1 MTRRLVFLAVAVM
14 ASVLV
19 PAGSAAGGAL
29 PGNVREFMRA
39 YEKWGAAPT
48 VEAYMDLFTSDA
60 TLMDSGL
67 AAPIERPRIRAQIEA
82 VLKVIPD
89 FRFDPFTVTASRD
102 GKIAFIEARNTGTV
116 RGKTVSFTTTHRL
129 VLDGSKVRQGRRF
142 WDQTELFRPVA
153 PELPN
158 LFAGLEPAD
167 ITEKRTG
174 LREWAWNAEQPAA
187 LVAGTSLRGPGLTT
201 PLSIRGAI
209 AYLERLFGAVD
220 FDLRAGHEV
229 QQDGTSYL
237 EWAGTAEIGGEYPR
251 TVSFGIVERLKRNGE
266 WTLSFDTLDMV
277 ASPARIAELRGLIFG
292 L

>member
-1 MTRRLVFLAVAVM
+1 MTGRSVFLAVAVM

-19 PAGSAAGGAL
+19 PAGSATAAL

-48 VEAYMDLFTSDA
+48 AEADMDLFTPDA

-67 AAPIERPRIRAQIEA
+67 AAPIERPRIQAQIEA

-89 FRFDPFTVTASRD
+89 FRFDPFTVTASAD
-102 GKIAFIEARNTGTV
+102 GKVAFVEARNTGTV
-116 RGKTVSFTTTHRL
+116 RGKAVSFTTMHRL
-129 VLDGSKVRQGRRF
+129 VLRGPKVQQGRRF

-153 PELPN
+153 PDLPN
-158 LFAGLEPAD
+158 LFAGLEFGE
-167 ITEKRTG
+167 TQEKRTG
-174 LREWAWNAEQPAA
+174 LREWAWNTEQSAV

-201 PLSIRGAI
+201 PLSRRGAM
-209 AYLERLFGAVD
+209 AYLERLFGAVH
-220 FDLRAGHEV
+220 LAVTAGHEV
-229 QQDGTSYL
+229 RQDGTTYL
-237 EWAGTAEIGGEYPR
+237 EWVGTAEIGGEYPR

-277 ASPARIAELRGLIFG
+277 ASPAEIAELRALIFG
-292 L
+292 P